1 MVFFANCSGA
11 ALYPAGRYRLYSTV
25 RAGRE
30 LSHRA
35 VLVYITLHYMSG
47 LANKDAFQT
56 EACHA
61 AGVWLPRTAPLA
73 FNYIYI
79 YIYIYIYSLLSPF
92 TICMLLLL
100 LQFVTTP
107 MIGANISKLLPPPTH
122 QCVLRS

>member
-1 MVFFANCSGA
+1 MVARVPTPHPCVPHGFLRELFGRC
-11 ALYPAGRYRLYSTV
+11 ALPGRSISAVQYSTV

-61 AGVWLPRTAPLA
+61 AGVWLVPRTAPLA

-79 YIYIYIYSLLSPF
+79 YIFFAISIHH
-92 TICMLLLL
+92 MHAAAAA
-100 LQFVTTP
+100 TP
-107 MIGANISKLLPPPTH
+107 VRDDANDWAKH
-122 QCVLRS
+122 